1 LTAALRRA
9 AARALLLAMVPIAVG
24 GCSGVPLTPAAI
36 SGAPVPED
44 VRRDV
49 VATWREAVAL
59 ANDFLASPFRATLP
73 AGRFE
78 LADDAG
84 MRFVTDAGSWPIAVY
99 CTPWGDVCVAFG
111 FAAQEREWGFVVG
124 SMAPE
129 RDRLVDNSLFVYAS
143 GWRKPARDVADLVL
157 HETTHVV
164 WREGTI
170 GFWNGVAYYL
180 ETIFLFRYSNHSD
193 ERRANATDEEFAW
206 FFGDRELRSAGAP
219 FDAADAAVQIAALQE
234 ARARHLTEER
244 DTCRHGP
251 FEEAPPAPPE
261 PAKPSPSQDPR

>member
-1 LTAALRRA
+1 MAALRAA
-9 AARALLLAMVPIAVG
+9 AARALLLATLPGAGG
-24 GCSGVPLTPAAI
+24 GCGGVPLTPAAI
-36 SGAPVPED
+36 SGAPVAED

-59 ANDFLASPFRATLP
+59 ANEFLASPFRATLP

-84 MRFVTDAGSWPIAVY
+84 MRFVTDAGAWPITVR
-99 CTPWGDVCVAFG
+99 CTTWGDVVVWFG
-111 FAAQEREWGFVVG
+111 FAAQEREDGFVVG

-129 RDRLVDNSLFVYAS
+129 RDRLVDNSLFVNGS
-143 GWRKPARDVADLVL
+143 GWRKPASDVADLVL

-170 GFWNGVAYYL
+170 GFWNGVAYYV

-206 FFGDRELRSAGAP
+206 FLGDRQLRAADTPFGAAGA
-219 FDAADAAVQIAALQE
+219 AAAIAALQE
-234 ARARHLTEER
+234 ARARHLLEGR

-251 FEEAPPAPPE
+251 FDAPPPAAPE
-261 PAKPSPSQDPR
+261 PPR